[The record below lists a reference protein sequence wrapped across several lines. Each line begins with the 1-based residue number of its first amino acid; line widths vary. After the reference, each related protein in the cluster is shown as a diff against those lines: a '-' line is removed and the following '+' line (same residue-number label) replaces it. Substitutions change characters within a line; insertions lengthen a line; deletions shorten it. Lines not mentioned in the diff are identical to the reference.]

1 MSATGNKKNNIVKK
15 SLLTL
20 LALIILSFIGF
31 KIYTSFFQT
40 KETAKSPSQTVVTSK
55 VDQKDFSV
63 LFETSGNI
71 VANNIVD
78 IRPQVTNLVSEIL
91 IKDGQD
97 VKAGDI
103 LFTLDDR
110 SDKANYAKA
119 KAIADDAQRQY
130 ARAQEL
136 LKQNFVSQAA
146 VDTTRANAESA
157 QASADAAKV
166 VLSFDTIRS
175 PITGRA
181 GVINVFPG
189 SLVSSS
195 NVVTT
200 STSATATTSVGAMV
214 TISQLNPIN
223 VLFTV
228 PEANLSNL
236 MTEKSKPE
244 GIAVTVNL
252 ANGDKKIG
260 KVYVVDNQVDT
271 AIGAVRV
278 KARLDNSD
286 FALIPGQFVEINLQS
301 KLIKDALVIP
311 SQAIISNTQGDQIY
325 IVDAENKVSIQKI
338 KILAQVRGF
347 AAITGPNA
355 GDRIVVEGKSNLRPG
370 MSVVEAK
377 APEASK

>member
-157 QASADAAKV
+157 QASADAAEV

-286 FALIPGQFVEINLQS
+286 FALIPGQFVNINLQS

>member
-286 FALIPGQFVEINLQS
+286 FALIPGQFVKINLQS

>member
-78 IRPQVTNLVSEIL
+78 IRPLVTNLVSEIL

-157 QASADAAKV
+157 QASADAAEV

>member
-15 SLLTL
+15 SLLAL

-286 FALIPGQFVEINLQS
+286 FALIPGQFVKINLQS

>member
-286 FALIPGQFVEINLQS
+286 FALIPGQFVNINLQS